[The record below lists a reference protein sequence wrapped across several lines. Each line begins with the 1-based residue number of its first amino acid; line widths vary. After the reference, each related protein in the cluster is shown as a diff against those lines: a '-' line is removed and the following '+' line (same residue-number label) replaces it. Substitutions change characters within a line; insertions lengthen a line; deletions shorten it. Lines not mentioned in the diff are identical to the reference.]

1 MKYLSSQYSKKSQ
14 KGFTLIELLVA
25 TGVFLVVMTISL
37 GSVVSVLSAGR
48 KSRTLSTIMTN
59 LNFTME
65 IMSREIKFGKTYYCG
80 TDTSTP
86 HISTLDCGTDPES
99 SFTFTTSEGVDTI
112 YRLNTGNRQIE
123 RSTNGGVSYV
133 GFTSREIYIEKFNF
147 YVFDSLPFAG
157 GNSAQPRVLMFI
169 QGYAGNKPDSRSNFI
184 LQTLISAR
192 ELDI

>member
-1 MKYLSSQYSKKSQ
+1 MKYVSSQQNQKFQ

-65 IMSREIKFGKTYYCG
+65 VMSREIKFGKTYYCG

-86 HISTLDCGTDPES
+86 HTSTLDCGGNPES
-99 SFTFTTSEGVDTI
+99 SFSFTTSEGVDTI
-112 YRLNTGNRQIE
+112 YRLNSNQIE

-133 GFTSREIYIEKFNF
+133 GLTSREIYIDELKF
-147 YVFDSLPFAG
+147 YVFDSTTFANG
-157 GNSAQPRVLMFI
+157 DNEQPRVLMYI
-169 QGYAGNKPDSRSNFI
+169 RGYAGNRPDSRSNFI

-192 ELDI
+192 ALDI